1 MRETG
6 DLSSGARRD
15 WLCLCPDLTLR
26 TDWTSFLQAVQRRG
40 LYPKGR
46 LAVKGRRDIHKLSVA
61 AVPHQY
67 EVPTIE
73 EVVIL
78 DEN

>member
-1 MRETG
+1 MVK
-6 DLSSGARRD
+6 DHRD
-15 WLCLCPDLTLR
+15 VL
-26 TDWTSFLQAVQRRG
+26 
-40 LYPKGR
+40 
-46 LAVKGRRDIHKLSVA
+46 KLSVA